1 MLLHIP
7 NFRRLYGS
15 NACVRAIV
23 GHLAA
28 AGTPARKETVVAQ
41 MWKELRGQAYTFSR
55 PQVIQAFKS
64 LQHVGA
70 GTFIVGRKQYPTRFH
85 HAVDAATLA
94 KAART
99 EGEGVP
105 QAESSA
111 AAADGPAI
119 IDHRYV
125 LRQDFHVTVR
135 LPANLTKTEAT
146 RLAEFLRTLPFE

>member
-7 NFRRLYGS
+7 NFRRLYGG

-23 GHLAA
+23 EHLAA
-28 AGTPARKETVVAQ
+28 NGTAVGRETVVVEL
-41 MWKELRGQAYTFSR
+41 WKTLRGRAYTFAR
-55 PQVIQAFKS
+55 PEVIQAFKS

-85 HAVDAATLA
+85 HSVDSATLA

-99 EGEGVP
+99 EGEGIAAGVADP
-105 QAESSA
+105 SSETVV
-111 AAADGPAI
+111 

-125 LRQDFHVTVR
+125 LRQDFHLTVR
-135 LPANLTKTEAT
+135 LPADLTKTEAT
-146 RLAEFLRTLPFE
+146 RLAEFIRTLPFVQ